1 MATPRRNR
9 RPGEY
14 PSRASTTSSS
24 KGDAIDA
31 IMSTSEDEDETR
43 TAKGRILSSALASRR
58 SILDTNKTQV
68 RDLDSRRQSSCS
80 RSRLRSL
87 TSTPKSRS
95 TRQRQGIAIA
105 DNENPP
111 FSSSTNNAAS
121 PKKRKRSKDMASD
134 EESTSASPSK
144 RHSSRTQ
151 LRAVELDSEFEGGE
165 TKEASRSESI
175 CPVSVTDRIY
185 RIAQPHLRCRL
196 NNITSSKKVYDF
208 DAKGSQ
214 TLAKDLLKRHA
225 ASEGKAIAGPLI
237 ARAGVEEG
245 RFQTIVL
252 DNVVYKPGD
261 TVLVKAGNDEH
272 RPREKAAEIVN
283 SINEIANEFW
293 FAEIAYFWLDTED
306 HIIKCHVRWFTH
318 GTRTILRETAGTN
331 ELFLIDECDNIA
343 AEAIVAKFRVEFLP
357 NGRIELEGDRG
368 PNRFFYRYLWLPLS
382 ATFVQAIDHRNSA
395 HHFQDAHCR
404 ICHAKE
410 WNALAEVPRLTGE
423 GNLIVQGETYHLHE
437 FVYVARDNTKSAEV
451 FIFGRII
458 KFKTHSPTVDR
469 VQIYVQIY
477 DTQAPPDSNTP
488 APREYDDRLI
498 SSSGRTSV
506 YPTES
511 IQGKFFV
518 VDGSEMGEDHLN
530 DWLRTPDHY
539 YTQDTVKTCVSCY
552 RERIKHR
559 MWGYVNMYLSAF
571 DGTSL
576 TFRGTGLA
584 LGLDSGPVKTV
595 CSVEHDQSA
604 AMTLRSNQHLS
615 NPASR
620 GQRPPAKGSI
630 DLVYGG
636 PPCQSFSA
644 ANRYKKQ
651 DDHRHPL
658 TLVLLSLVD
667 HYEPRYVL
675 IENVTG
681 LASYSL
687 SDCEGE
693 LNKLGML
700 KIVFRCLTSM
710 GYQCCFNVL
719 NAGAYGAP
727 QSRKRLIILASRF
740 DCPLLKLPVPTH
752 AFPSRTWSTDLTDG
766 FVLPSLLNRNA
777 PLPPITVD
785 TATSDLPILELR
797 NGGTHHDGGPAL
809 QYTLRWNKILP
820 YRFAEPLN
828 RYQKWIRYGSEEVSQ
843 HFITWYNEK
852 TLERISNLPRR
863 ISANWSYLPLELQ
876 GNQWRLNAEKNRYG
890 RINPDGFF
898 PTAMTHVNP
907 DSKHGQVIHPWQK
920 RAITL
925 RERARSQGFPDTFR
939 FMTTDK
945 TAAKMWEQAGNA
957 VPIPLGAALSRQL
970 AEAIAEE
977 LHL

>member
-357 NGRIELEGDRG
+357 NGRIELEGDRD

-552 RERIKHR
+552 RERIKHVR
-559 MWGYVNMYLSAF
+559 RLNC
-571 DGTSL
+571 
-576 TFRGTGLA
+576 
-584 LGLDSGPVKTV
+584 VK
-595 CSVEHDQSA
+595 DA
-604 AMTLRSNQHLS
+604 
-615 NPASR
+615 
-620 GQRPPAKGSI
+620 
-630 DLVYGG
+630 
-636 PPCQSFSA
+636 
-644 ANRYKKQ
+644 
-651 DDHRHPL
+651 HPL
-658 TLVLLSLVD
+658 
-667 HYEPRYVL
+667 
-675 IENVTG
+675 
-681 LASYSL
+681 
-687 SDCEGE
+687 
-693 LNKLGML
+693 
-700 KIVFRCLTSM
+700 
-710 GYQCCFNVL
+710 
-719 NAGAYGAP
+719 
-727 QSRKRLIILASRF
+727 
-740 DCPLLKLPVPTH
+740 
-752 AFPSRTWSTDLTDG
+752 
-766 FVLPSLLNRNA
+766 
-777 PLPPITVD
+777 
-785 TATSDLPILELR
+785 
-797 NGGTHHDGGPAL
+797 
-809 QYTLRWNKILP
+809 
-820 YRFAEPLN
+820 
-828 RYQKWIRYGSEEVSQ
+828 
-843 HFITWYNEK
+843 
-852 TLERISNLPRR
+852 
-863 ISANWSYLPLELQ
+863 
-876 GNQWRLNAEKNRYG
+876 
-890 RINPDGFF
+890 
-898 PTAMTHVNP
+898 
-907 DSKHGQVIHPWQK
+907 
-920 RAITL
+920 RAIDVF
-925 RERARSQGFPDTFR
+925 SGCGG
-939 FMTTDK
+939 M
-945 TAAKMWEQAGNA
+945 
-957 VPIPLGAALSRQL
+957 
-970 AEAIAEE
+970 
-977 LHL
+977 